1 MIRGWVRLW
10 PILLFLGCRTLDLGA
25 PLEPTDPR
33 PAAWL
38 SALASRGLEPQAI
51 RARARL
57 DLDAPDLSFDR
68 PQRMAVERPARLR
81 VEILGL
87 FAQLAALVVT
97 DGQRYQVYDVRQ
109 GALEEGPVDGN
120 LLWRFA
126 RIDLDPPRAVE
137 LLLGSVRVSPELTTG
152 TPWGFKNGEVSL
164 ERFDADG
171 VVREDYRFDPKGRL
185 IEASHFGPDG
195 AALWRA
201 AFEDYRVLESPN
213 GTKIDFPY
221 EIELNFPRVKARARL
236 KYSAVRIEDQ
246 LPDALFKL
254 DLPKRSSSFQ
264 PERFPEM
271 GSRSDLGANR

>member
-10 PILLFLGCRTLDLGA
+10 PVLLFLGCRTLDLGA
-25 PLEPTDPR
+25 PLEPADPR
-33 PAAWL
+33 PKAWL

-87 FAQLAALVVT
+87 FAQLAAVVVT
-97 DGQRYQVYDVRQ
+97 DGHRYQVYDARDGDLQ
-109 GALEEGPVDGN
+109 EGPVDSS

-137 LLLGSVRVSPELTTG
+137 LLLGSVRLSPELTTG
-152 TPWGFKNGEVSL
+152 TSWGFKNGEVSV
-164 ERFDADG
+164 ERFDAKG

-201 AFEDYRVLESPN
+201 VFEDYRVLDRPN
-213 GTKIDFPY
+213 GMKIDFPY
-221 EIELNFPRVKARARL
+221 EIELNFPRVSARARL
-236 KYSAVRIEDQ
+236 RYSAVQVEDQ

-254 DLPKRSSSFQ
+254 DLPKKTSSFQ
-264 PERFPEM
+264 TERIPEDW
-271 GSRSDLGANR
+271 SRSDLGAKR

>member
-10 PILLFLGCRTLDLGA
+10 PLLLFLGCRTLDLGA

-33 PAAWL
+33 PEAWL
-38 SALASRGLEPQAI
+38 AALASRGLEPQAI

-97 DGQRYQVYDVRQ
+97 DGHHYQVYDVRQ
-109 GALEEGPVDGN
+109 GVLEEGPVDGD

-137 LLLGSVRVSPELTTG
+137 LLLGSVRISPELTTG
-152 TPWGFKNGEVSL
+152 TPWGFKNGEVSI
-164 ERFDADG
+164 ERFDSNG

-201 AFEDYRVLESPN
+201 AFEDYRVLKRPN
-213 GTKIDFPY
+213 GMKIDFPY
-221 EIELNFPRVKARARL
+221 EIELNFPRVEARARL
-236 KYSAVRIEDQ
+236 QYSAVRIEDR
-246 LPDALFKL
+246 LPDALFKV
-254 DLPKRSSSFQ
+254 DLPQKSSRFQ
-264 PERFPEM
+264 GQPFPATTF
-271 GSRSDLGANR
+271 RNDFGANR